1 MVSWSVSGCF
11 QGFVRSKNDFNL
23 VRIAL
28 SKEFNPINL
37 ISLGIDF
44 PNENLIFPNF
54 SFFKISDSAVQNNLI
69 SFFLKHAT

>member
-1 MVSWSVSGCF
+1 MFSWSVSGCF

-28 SKEFNPINL
+28 SKEFNSINL

-54 SFFKISDSAVQNNLI
+54 SFFKISDSAVQKNLI
-69 SFFLKHAT
+69 SFLLKHAT

>member
-1 MVSWSVSGCF
+1 MVSWSVSRSF